1 MTTVI
6 TAELLAMIK
15 EQYQLKWYGT
25 HGVIHWNRVFENG
38 MRLTEQDNINILV
51 VQLFSI
57 FHDSRRQNEH
67 KDKGHGR
74 RGAEL
79 ATELRKHLPVSD
91 DEFTLLA
98 TACELH
104 TRATTHENMTV
115 QACFD
120 SDRLD
125 LGRVGIM
132 PDPQYLC
139 TPLAKEQEV
148 IDWAYDRS
156 LHHELAAQP
165 FGLNNYDK

>member
-1 MTTVI
+1 M
-6 TAELLAMIK
+6 LAMIK
-15 EQYQLKWYGT
+15 GQYQLQWNGT
-25 HGVIHWNRVFENG
+25 HGVIHWSRVFENG
-38 MRLTEQDNINILV
+38 IRLAEQEGVNVRV

-57 FHDSRRQNEH
+57 FHDSRRENEH
-67 KDKGHGR
+67 RDKGHGR

-79 ATELRKHLPVSD
+79 AAEFRDYLPIN
-91 DEFTLLA
+91 DEEFLLLT

-104 TRATTHENMTV
+104 TSAATHVNRTV

-125 LGRVGIM
+125 LGRVGII

-139 TPLAKEQEV
+139 TPLAKEKNI

-156 LHHELAAQP
+156 LHHKLAPQP
-165 FGLNNYDK
+165 FGLAGDEE

>member
-1 MTTVI
+1 MV
-6 TAELLAMIK
+6 
-15 EQYQLKWYGT
+15 
-25 HGVIHWNRVFENG
+25 HWSRVFENG
-38 MRLTEQDNINILV
+38 IRLAEQEGVNIRV

-67 KDKGHGR
+67 QDRGHGR

-79 ATELRKHLPVSD
+79 ARKFRRHISLDD
-91 DEFTLLA
+91 DEFSLLT

-104 TRATTHENMTV
+104 TAAATHENITI
-115 QACFD
+115 QSCFD

-139 TPLAKEQEV
+139 TPLAKEEKT
-148 IDWAYDRS
+148 IDWAYGRS
-156 LHHELAAQP
+156 LHHKLPSQP
-165 FGLNNYDK
+165 FGLGEGVE